1 MGDPRPDYVQS
12 LERGL
17 AVLCAFS
24 REEPELTLSDVGR
37 RTNLSRA
44 TARRLLLTLL
54 TLGYVATDGRVFKLR
69 PRVLNLGYAY
79 LSSLAVAELAL
90 PTMEDLSRRLKES
103 SSAAV
108 LDGTEI
114 VYVARV
120 AVNRIMS
127 ISLAVGSRLPAHAT
141 SMGRVLLSG
150 LRPAELD
157 EYFKRATLKRF
168 TDRTV
173 VDEQQLRGILDEVRE
188 RGWVLLDQELEDG
201 VRSVAAPLCDAT
213 GRPVAAMNVSAHAG
227 RVDRQRMLDEFV
239 PALLEG
245 AATVSGAL
253 RAR

>member
-1 MGDPRPDYVQS
+1 MGEARPDYVQS

-17 AVLCAFS
+17 SVLCAFS
-24 REEPELTLSDVGR
+24 REEPELTLSDVAR

-54 TLGYVATDGRVFKLR
+54 KLGYVSTDGRLFTLR
-69 PRVLNLGYAY
+69 PRVLDLGYAY
-79 LSSLAVAELAL
+79 LSTLAVAELAL
-90 PTMEDLSRRLKES
+90 PTMEELSRRLNES
-103 SSAAV
+103 SSVAI

-127 ISLAVGSRLPAHAT
+127 ISLAVGSRLPAHAS

-150 LRPAELD
+150 LSPGQLN
-157 EYFKRATLKRF
+157 EYFKRATLVRL

-173 VDEQQLRGILDEVRE
+173 GDEEELRGILDDVRE

-201 VRSVAAPLCDAT
+201 VRSVAAPLCDAS
-213 GRPVAAMNVSAHAG
+213 GRPVAAMNVSSHAG
-227 RVDRQRMLDEFV
+227 RTSLERMIEEFV
-239 PALLEG
+239 PALLTG
-245 AATVSGAL
+245 AANVSAAL

>member
-1 MGDPRPDYVQS
+1 MGEPRPDYVQS

-17 AVLCAFS
+17 AVLRSFS
-24 REEPELTLSDVGR
+24 REEPELTLSDVAR

-54 TLGYVATDGRVFKLR
+54 ELGYVATDGRMFQLR
-69 PRVLNLGYAY
+69 PKVLDLGYAY
-79 LSSLAVAELAL
+79 LSSLAVAELAM
-90 PTMEDLSRRLKES
+90 PIMEDLSRVLKES

-141 SMGRVLLSG
+141 SMGRILLSG
-150 LRPAELD
+150 LPPDELD
-157 EYFKRATLKRF
+157 EYFERATLARL

-173 VDEQQLRGILDEVRE
+173 VDEKRLRGILDEARE

-201 VRSVAAPLCDAT
+201 VRSVAAPLCD
-213 GRPVAAMNVSAHAG
+213 GRGRAVAAMNVSAHAG

-239 PALLEG
+239 PALVEG
-245 AATVSGAL
+245 AAMVS
-253 RAR
+253 RAISAR